1 MLKWVSPLPWHK
13 WWDQSINGNSITWS
27 HTRKMMV
34 SFILHN
40 KSPTLKIKNSRLLS
54 CAKFENHITSN
65 SINIH
70 WLPTK
75 YWAWGCKWAL
85 NLCLPVRR
93 AWVYMEGA
101 LHCLESTVVLITL
114 ITNVFVAYKTHQVV
128 APLGWPSWVLLTLP
142 ALASLSEHWHFV
154 GWTFLFFPK
163 GLAWACFQAVVET
176 QGGKPNS
183 FLGVFLKACF
193 CHICWLCLG

>member
-1 MLKWVSPLPWHK
+1 MEILSLGVI
-13 WWDQSINGNSITWS
+13 QE
-27 HTRKMMV
+27 KMMV

-101 LHCLESTVVLITL
+101 LHCLESTVVLVTL
-114 ITNVFVAYKTHQVV
+114 ITNVFVVYKTHQVV
-128 APLGWPSWVLLTLP
+128 APLGWPPWVLLTLP
-142 ALASLSEHWHFV
+142 ALASLSEPWHFV

-193 CHICWLCLG
+193 CYICWLCLG